1 MMALADTQLY
11 QLGGFDPYTAM
22 VQAPMQRKQAEMQAM
37 ETEQAYKEM
46 QAEQSQQG
54 LGQLAGQPS
63 QTIPKSPLAQ
73 MTASILPPDK
83 YSVTDSS
90 GGLTIAGEADPFALK
105 AAQEKKNMADA
116 IKRAKRAKL
125 MGDAKAE
132 EGAMNEVRR
141 ADGAMTSAQSKVNEF
156 IQQGQDSL
164 VYNASLSKNQQDYDN
179 KIKAAMDKA
188 GLKQRPTWLPEKWSP
203 DLSDE
208 LLPRAST
215 RMAETIQKR
224 KDAIVDQA
232 NQVRAADNA
241 NTKFAAAI
249 QAGIGGAKSSMIEMR
264 QETVLNNA
272 TEFVKTLSNIKDL
285 PVSTSSIFGTKRYGT
300 IFTGPLESAANALTP
315 ADSQRLEVETSG
327 LGRHLS
333 WMVSGGLSPSVD
345 VQKAFEKILK
355 IEPGDKPVTVLTKI
369 ARARQEAENI
379 MINKQ
384 KSRLISPG
392 FKQIYSDL
400 TTELQNTV
408 PYTVSD
414 VNKWQNSKDKK
425 KTFSEFINQSV
436 MKPKEESKPT
446 ESKPAAQTP
455 TVTTQEQ
462 YNSLPSGSEYI
473 EDGKKYRK
481 P

>member
-1 MMALADTQLY
+1 MAAGLGTELFTLATS
-11 QLGGFDPYTAM
+11 FDPYGAFKAG
-22 VQAPMQRKQAEMQAM
+22 QRAP
-37 ETEQAYKEM
+37 
-46 QAEQSQQG
+46 AEQELKGIAVQEQLKEAKAEQELSLMQQMP
-54 LGQLAGQPS
+54 GQTMA
-63 QTIPKSPLAQ
+63 KSPLAQ
-73 MTASILPPDK
+73 MTSSILPPDK
-83 YSVTDSS
+83 FSVTDSS
-90 GGLTIAGEADPFALK
+90 GGLTLAGEADPYAVK
-105 AAQEKKNMADA
+105 ATQAQQELIKNQKQEKLA
-116 IKRAKRAKL
+116 L
-125 MGDAKAE
+125 MSGNGALAE
-132 EGAMNEVRR
+132 KIREERRRIEGAL
-141 ADGAMTSAQSKVNEF
+141 ASSQSKVNEF

-164 VYNASLSKNQQDYDN
+164 VYNASLAKNQQDYDN

-203 DLSDE
+203 DVTDE

-224 KDAIVDQA
+224 KDAIIDQA
-232 NQVRAADNA
+232 NQVRAAERSEA
-241 NTKFAAAI
+241 KFAAAL
-249 QAGIGGAKSSMIEMR
+249 QNGLGGAKSAMIEMR

-285 PVSTSSIFGTKRYGT
+285 PVSTTGVFGSKRYGT
-300 IFTGPLESAANALTP
+300 IFTGPLEAAANQLTP
-315 ADSQRLEVETSG
+315 ADAQRLEVETSG

-345 VQKAFEKILK
+345 VQKSFEKILK

-384 KSRLISPG
+384 KSRLISPE
-392 FKQIYSDL
+392 FKQIYSEL

-436 MKPKEESKPT
+436 MKPKEEKAPT
-446 ESKPAAQTP
+446 ETKPAAQFP

-462 YNSLPSGSEYI
+462 YDALPSGAEYI

-481 P
+481 K

>member
-1 MMALADTQLY
+1 MALADTQLY
-11 QLGGFDPYTAM
+11 QLAGFDPYTTM

-46 QAEQSQQG
+46 QAEMGQQA
-54 LGQLAGQPS
+54 LPQMAGQAG
-63 QTIPKSPLAQ
+63 QAPLAK
-73 MTASILPPDK
+73 MTSSVLPPDK

-90 GGLTIAGEADPFALK
+90 GGLTLAGEADPFALK
-105 AAQEKKNMADA
+105 ATQEKKNMADA

-141 ADGAMTSAQSKVNEF
+141 ADGAMTQAQSKVNEF
-156 IQQGQDSL
+156 IQQGQDSI
-164 VYNASLSKNQQDYDN
+164 VYNASLAKNQQDYDN
-179 KIKAAMDKA
+179 KIKAAMDKT

-203 DLSDE
+203 DVTDE

-215 RMAETIQKR
+215 KMSETIQKR
-224 KDAIVDQA
+224 KDAIVDQV
-232 NQVRAADNA
+232 NQVRAANNA
-241 NTKFAAAI
+241 NAKFTAAL
-249 QAGIGGAKSSMIEMR
+249 QAGLGGAKSAMIEMR

-285 PVSTSSIFGTKRYGT
+285 PVSTSSVFGTKRYGT
-300 IFTGPLESAANALTP
+300 IFTGPLESAANTLTP
-315 ADSQRLEVETSG
+315 ADSQRLDVETSG

-345 VQKAFEKILK
+345 VQKSFEKILK
-355 IEPGDKPVTVLTKI
+355 IEPGDKPITVLTKI

-384 KSRLISPG
+384 KSRLISPE
-392 FKQIYSDL
+392 FKQTYADL
-400 TTELQNTV
+400 TKELQDTV
-408 PYTVSD
+408 PYTIKD
-414 VNKWQNSKDKK
+414 VNQWQNSQDKK
-425 KTFSEFINQSV
+425 KTFSQFIDKTV
-436 MKPKEESKPT
+436 MTPVEKKGESQEKSTP
-446 ESKPAAQTP
+446 QTI
-455 TVTTQEQ
+455 TTQEQ
-462 YNSLPSGSEYI
+462 YNALPSGATYI
-473 EDGKKYRK
+473 EDGKTYKK